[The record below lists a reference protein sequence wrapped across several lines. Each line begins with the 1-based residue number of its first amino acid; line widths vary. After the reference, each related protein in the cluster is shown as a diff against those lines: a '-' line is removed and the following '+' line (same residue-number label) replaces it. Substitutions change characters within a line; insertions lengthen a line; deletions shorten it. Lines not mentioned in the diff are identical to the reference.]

1 MLSTIE
7 RVLALQRNEIFAE
20 ISTDGLAYL
29 ASIAEEAEFNADD
42 RLFDEGA
49 VPEACFL
56 VMAGNV
62 ELSSAGNVELTVGAG
77 EDIGVWALF
86 DGEPHAFTARATEN
100 THALKIGR
108 EDFYDLLADH
118 TDIIQALFRT
128 LVRRVRR
135 LLGEKT
141 GPGTNPKPGT

>member
-7 RVLALQRNEIFAE
+7 RVLALQKNDIFAE

-29 ASIAEEAEFNADD
+29 ASIGEEVEFNASD
-42 RLFDEGA
+42 RLFAEGA

-56 VMAGNV
+56 ILGGNV
-62 ELSSAGNVELTVGAG
+62 ELSRGEAVELTVGAG
-77 EDIGVWALF
+77 EDLGVWALF
-86 DGEPHAFTARATEN
+86 DGEPHAFSARATEN
-100 THALKIGR
+100 THALKINR
-108 EDFYDLLADH
+108 EDFYDMLADH

-135 LLGEKT
+135 LLGDQSRSA
-141 GPGTNPKPGT
+141 GRDNQ

>member
-7 RVLALQRNEIFAE
+7 RVLALQKNEIFAE

-29 ASIAEEAEFNADD
+29 ASIAEEVEYNADD

-49 VPEACFL
+49 VPEACYL
-56 VMAGNV
+56 IMAGNV
-62 ELSSAGNVELTVGAG
+62 ELSRAGSIELTVGAG

-86 DGEPHAFTARATEN
+86 DGEPHAFAARATEN
-100 THALKIGR
+100 THALKISR

-118 TDIIQALFRT
+118 TEIIQALFRT

-141 GPGTNPKPGT
+141 GRSSRPQSDT

>member
-7 RVLALQRNEIFAE
+7 RVLALQKNEIFAE

-29 ASIAEEAEFNADD
+29 ASIADEIEFNKGD
-42 RLFDEGA
+42 RLFDRGA
-49 VPEACFL
+49 IPEACFL
-56 VMAGNV
+56 VLAGNV
-62 ELSSAGNVELTVGAG
+62 ELSRGGDVELSVGAG

-86 DGEPHAFTARATEN
+86 DGEPHAFAARATEN
-100 THALKIGR
+100 THTMKIDR

-135 LLGEKT
+135 LLGEKARA
-141 GPGTNPKPGT
+141 GSS